1 MDTKE
6 LLEHIDAG
14 DYYEASCLLD
24 EKCPAQRANLS
35 A

>member
-14 DYYEASCLLD
+14 DYYEASFLLD
-24 EKCPAQRANLS
+24 EKCPTAARRF
-35 A
+35 

>member
-24 EKCPAQRANLS
+24 EKVPNRWAQI
-35 A
+35 